1 MVDYAGESWMEICI
15 YFYVSIFFLE
25 MADRIDLTCTVC
37 QIKIEIFFTTFFV
50 CSDFNRLN
58 YTSYIEAW

>member
-15 YFYVSIFFLE
+15 YFYISIFFLE

-50 CSDFNRLN
+50 YSDFN
-58 YTSYIEAW
+58 

>member
-25 MADRIDLTCTVC
+25 MADRIDLAW
-37 QIKIEIFFTTFFV
+37 FV
-50 CSDFNRLN
+50 KLKLK
-58 YTSYIEAW
+58 